1 MTSTDSRKPRRLC
14 QKFVAHRGAVV
25 VEFAVVLPVIVL
37 MFMGSMEMGRAVMV
51 RHVLEEAARAGCRVA
66 VFENGN
72 KKDVLDIVKAAVAAA
87 QIDDYTVTISPDPPE
102 NLNAFQA
109 VTVTVSVP
117 YDDISWLPSGSY
129 MNGKTLTGVC
139 VMPAEGDGANDPESD
154 QTPSGKKNTKNKK
167 DATKKNKK
175 TDTKKNK
182 KICTKKNKKTDT
194 KKNKKTDT
202 KKTGN
207 KKK

>member
-14 QKFVAHRGAVV
+14 QKFVARRGAVV

-72 KKDVLDIVKAAVAAA
+72 KKDVLDIVQAAVAAA

-117 YDDISWLPSGSY
+117 YDDISWIPSGSY
-129 MNGKTLTGVC
+129 MNGKTLTGIC

-154 QTPSGKKNTKNKK
+154 QTPSGKKNTKNKNNKNNKK

-182 KICTKKNKKTDT
+182 KACPMKNR
-194 KKNKKTDT
+194 KTDT
-202 KKTGN
+202 KKTGF
-207 KKK
+207 KKN

>member
-1 MTSTDSRKPRRLC
+1 
-14 QKFVAHRGAVV
+14 
-25 VEFAVVLPVIVL
+25 
-37 MFMGSMEMGRAVMV
+37 
-51 RHVLEEAARAGCRVA
+51 
-66 VFENGN
+66 
-72 KKDVLDIVKAAVAAA
+72 
-87 QIDDYTVTISPDPPE
+87 VTISPDPPE

-109 VTVTVSVP
+109 VTVTVSVS

-167 DATKKNKK
+167 NKK